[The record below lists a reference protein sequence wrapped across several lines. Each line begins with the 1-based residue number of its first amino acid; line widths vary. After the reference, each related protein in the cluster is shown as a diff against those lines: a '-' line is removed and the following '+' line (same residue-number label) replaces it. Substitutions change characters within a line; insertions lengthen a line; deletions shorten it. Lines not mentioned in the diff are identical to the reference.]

1 VLLDKAEKR
10 EKVRK
15 SKSQKDKRVFSVIN
29 QKSKAIYKFPSLH
42 KKEREKKR
50 IQNPKTPSSKTPPS
64 LSFKTTPSLSL
75 SLSLSL
81 RVIVRFLSQTI
92 SSSQFRLRLD
102 LTTVSLRLSI
112 FSNPNFFIHRDFNL
126 RSLI

>member
-64 LSFKTTPSLSL
+64 LSFKTTHPLSL
-75 SLSLSL
+75 SLFVLSCAFSLKQSPPHSFVFVSISPL
-81 RVIVRFLSQTI
+81 LVFDSQFFLTLI
-92 SSSQFRLRLD
+92 SSFIVIL
-102 LTTVSLRLSI
+102 I
-112 FSNPNFFIHRDFNL
+112 FDP
-126 RSLI
+126 